1 MATATITSFTI
12 TRDTA
17 NALVALNYTVNYDEF
32 DVESNIGY
40 HETYKLIGDDT
51 NQDGDD
57 GAAGDSQVGVSFF
70 FVSPQRAN
78 GSTSRQRTQSW
89 TLPWAT
95 LNEDT
100 ALGSAAANDD
110 EIRAVVTL
118 EPELPVTTVRE
129 SSTIVVLS
137 P

>member
-1 MATATITSFTI
+1 MATATITRFTI
-12 TRDTA
+12 TRDFG
-17 NALVALNYTVNYDEF
+17 NADVELDYTVDYDEF
-32 DVESNIGY
+32 DVQSNVGY

-57 GAAGDSQVGVSFF
+57 GAPGDSQVGVSFF
-70 FVSPQRAN
+70 FVNPQRSN
-78 GSTSRQRTQSW
+78 GRSSVQRTQTW

-95 LNEDT
+95 LNEDS
-100 ALGSAAANDD
+100 ALPFPANDD

-118 EPELPVTTVRE
+118 EPELPVTTTRE
-129 SSTIVVLS
+129 SSAIVVLS

>member
-1 MATATITSFTI
+1 MATATITRFTI
-12 TRDTA
+12 TKNTA
-17 NALVALNYTVNYDEF
+17 NADVELDYTVNYDEF

-40 HETYKLIGDDT
+40 HETYKLMGDDT

-57 GAAGDSQVGVSFF
+57 GAAGDNQVGVGFF

-78 GSTSRQRTQSW
+78 GNTSVQRTQTW
-89 TLPWAT
+89 TLPWAS
-95 LNEDT
+95 LNEDS
-100 ALGSAAANDD
+100 ALGSALANDD

-118 EPELPVTTVRE
+118 EPELPVTAVKE
-129 SSTIVVLS
+129 STALFLQS

>member
-1 MATATITSFTI
+1 MATATITRFTI

-17 NALVALNYTVNYDEF
+17 NADVELDYTVNYDEF
-32 DVESNIGY
+32 DVQSNIGY

-57 GAAGDSQVGVSFF
+57 GAPGDSQVGVSFF

-78 GSTSRQRTQSW
+78 NRPSVQRTQTW

-100 ALGSAAANDD
+100 ALGALANDD

>member
-1 MATATITSFTI
+1 MATATITRFTI

-17 NALVALNYTVNYDEF
+17 NADVELDYTVNYDEF

-57 GAAGDSQVGVSFF
+57 GAPGDNQVGVTFF

-78 GSTSRQRTQSW
+78 DRPASSATRTW

-95 LNEDT
+95 ST
-100 ALGSAAANDD
+100 RTPPSGRPTTTRSA
-110 EIRAVVTL
+110 
-118 EPELPVTTVRE
+118 P
-129 SSTIVVLS
+129 SSRS
-137 P
+137 SRSCR

>member
-1 MATATITSFTI
+1 MATATITRFTI
-12 TRDTA
+12 TRNTA
-17 NALVALNYTVNYDEF
+17 NADVELDYTVNYDEF
-32 DVESNIGY
+32 DVQSNVGY

-57 GAAGDSQVGVSFF
+57 GAPGDNQVGVSFF

-78 GSTSRQRTQSW
+78 NRTSVQRTQAW

-100 ALGSAAANDD
+100 ALGAANDD

-129 SSTIVVLS
+129 SSAIVVLS

>member
-1 MATATITSFTI
+1 M
-12 TRDTA
+12 
-17 NALVALNYTVNYDEF
+17 
-32 DVESNIGY
+32 
-40 HETYKLIGDDT
+40 
-51 NQDGDD
+51 
-57 GAAGDSQVGVSFF
+57 SFF

-78 GSTSRQRTQSW
+78 NRTSVQRTQTW

-100 ALGSAAANDD
+100 ALGALANDD

>member
-1 MATATITSFTI
+1 M
-12 TRDTA
+12 
-17 NALVALNYTVNYDEF
+17 
-32 DVESNIGY
+32 
-40 HETYKLIGDDT
+40 
-51 NQDGDD
+51 
-57 GAAGDSQVGVSFF
+57 SFF
-70 FVSPQRAN
+70 FVAPQRAN
-78 GSTSRQRTQSW
+78 NRTSVQRTQSW

-100 ALGSAAANDD
+100 ALGAANDD

-118 EPELPVTTVRE
+118 EPELPVTTVKE

>member
-1 MATATITSFTI
+1 MT
-12 TRDTA
+12 
-17 NALVALNYTVNYDEF
+17 
-32 DVESNIGY
+32 
-40 HETYKLIGDDT
+40 
-51 NQDGDD
+51 
-57 GAAGDSQVGVSFF
+57 FF

-78 GSTSRQRTQSW
+78 NRTSVRRNQTW

-100 ALGSAAANDD
+100 GLGAANDD

-118 EPELPVTTVRE
+118 EPELPVTTMRE
-129 SSTIVVLS
+129 SFAIVVQS

>member
-17 NALVALNYTVNYDEF
+17 NADVVLEYTVNYDEF
-32 DVESNIGY
+32 DVQSNVGY

-57 GAAGDSQVGVSFF
+57 GAPGDNQVGVSFY
-70 FVSPQRAN
+70 FVNPQRSN
-78 GSTSRQRTQSW
+78 GLSSVQRSQAW

-95 LNEDT
+95 LNEDF
-100 ALGSAAANDD
+100 ALAPQDNDD

-118 EPELPVTTVRE
+118 EPELPVTTTRE
-129 SSTIVVLS
+129 SLARVVLS

>member
-1 MATATITSFTI
+1 MATATITRFTI

-17 NALVALNYTVNYDEF
+17 NADVELDYTVNYDEF
-32 DVESNIGY
+32 DVQSNVGY
-40 HETYKLIGDDT
+40 HETYELIGDDT

-57 GAAGDSQVGVSFF
+57 GAAGDNQVGVSFF
-70 FVSPQRAN
+70 FVNPQRAN
-78 GSTSRQRTQSW
+78 GQTSVQRTQTW

-100 ALGSAAANDD
+100 TLGAANDD

-118 EPELPVTTVRE
+118 GPELPVTTTRE